1 MRTRMVPISTIT
13 DQLHRAVRDL
23 ARTQGKEID
32 WEVRGGDT
40 ELDRG
45 VLDQLTDSLVQLVRN
60 AVDHGIETPPRA
72 RRGGQTSSGA
82 HLAARHATRL
92 GSDRCR
98 HRRRAWHR
106 HRCST

>member
-1 MRTRMVPISTIT
+1 MRTRMVPIATIT
-13 DQLHRAVRDL
+13 DQLQRAVRDL

-60 AVDHGIETPPRA
+60 AVDHGVETPDERVAAGKPLGPASRCTPCSSA
-72 RRGGQTSSGA
+72 RK
-82 HLAARHATRL
+82 
-92 GSDRCR
+92 
-98 HRRRAWHR
+98 
-106 HRCST
+106 